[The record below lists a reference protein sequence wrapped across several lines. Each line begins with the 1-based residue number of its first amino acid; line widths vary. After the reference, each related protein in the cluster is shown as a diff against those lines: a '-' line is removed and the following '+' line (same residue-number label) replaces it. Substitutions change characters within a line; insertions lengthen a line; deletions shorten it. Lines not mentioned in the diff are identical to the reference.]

1 VKLEAVGLAQAVGGL
16 ERLARRAANLEPV
29 FRGPIDREVLAFGR
43 AQFDTAGRAGG
54 VPWRALSASTIAQK
68 RKLRRDGMGILRRFN
83 RLFASVTKRTGPDA
97 LVVITPQ
104 RYERGTRVPY
114 ALPLVSGTRRGIP
127 ARPIYPANL
136 PPALLTRFA
145 TLVAR
150 HLEARDAG

>member
-1 VKLEAVGLAQAVGGL
+1 VKLDAIGLAQAVGGL

-43 AQFDTAGRAGG
+43 SQFETAGRAGG
-54 VPWRALSASTIAQK
+54 APWRALAASTVAQK
-68 RKLRRDGMGILRRFN
+68 RKIRRDGMGILRRFN

-114 ALPLVSGTRRGIP
+114 ALPLVTGTRRGVP
-127 ARPIYPANL
+127 ARPIYPDVL
-136 PPALLTRFA
+136 PVPLLTRLA
-145 TLVAR
+145 THVAR
-150 HLEARDAG
+150 HLEAPDAR